1 MKIEEQKAFVK
12 AYSNNVASVPADRVE
27 DFVKRYTTTENVE
40 YSGDYTSIVDALG
53 MWSDAIDWQI
63 KSQPQSIAQKMFD
76 RHSDVWA
83 GLNTIHELFPVINM
97 IQNKLDTEKGM
108 TSSETH
114 QIKSVLDACKTILL
128 YGGGMIEDWLVL
140 AEEK

>member
-63 KSQPQSIAQKMFD
+63 KNQPQSIAQKMFD

-83 GLNTIHELFPVINM
+83 GVNTIHELFPVINM
-97 IQNKLDTEKGM
+97 MQASLDSDAPMDK
-108 TSSETH
+108 H
-114 QIKSVLDACKTILL
+114 QLKNVLDACKTILL
-128 YGGGMIEDWLVL
+128 YGGGLIEDWLFL

>member
-1 MKIEEQKAFVK
+1 MKIEEQKAFVN
-12 AYSNNVASVPADRVE
+12 AYSNNVANVPADRVE
-27 DFVKRYTTTENVE
+27 DFVKRYTTTANVE

-53 MWSDAIDWQI
+53 MWSDAIDWHEKNQI
-63 KSQPQSIAQKMFD
+63 KSIAQKMFD

-97 IQNKLDTEKGM
+97 IQDKLDTEKGM

-128 YGGGMIEDWLVL
+128 HGGSLIENWLFL

>member
-12 AYSNNVASVPADRVE
+12 AYSNNVGNVPIE
-27 DFVKRYTTTENVE
+27 QLEEFVNRYTSGENVE

-53 MWSDAIDWQI
+53 MWSDAIYWAE
-63 KSQPQSIAQKMFD
+63 KNKEQSIAQKMFD

-83 GLNTIHELFPVINM
+83 GINTIHELFPVINM
-97 IQNKLDTEKGM
+97 MQDSLKSDTPM
-108 TSSETH
+108 DTH
-114 QIKSVLDACKTILL
+114 QLKNVLDACKTILL
-128 YGGGMIEDWLVL
+128 YGGGLIEDWLFL

>member
-12 AYSNNVASVPADRVE
+12 AYSNNVGNVPIE
-27 DFVKRYTTTENVE
+27 QLEEFVNRYTSGENVE

-53 MWSDAIDWQI
+53 MWSDAIYWAE
-63 KSQPQSIAQKMFD
+63 KNKEQSIAKKMFE

-83 GLNTIHELFPVINM
+83 GINTIHELFPVINM

-128 YGGGMIEDWLVL
+128 HGGSLIENWLFL